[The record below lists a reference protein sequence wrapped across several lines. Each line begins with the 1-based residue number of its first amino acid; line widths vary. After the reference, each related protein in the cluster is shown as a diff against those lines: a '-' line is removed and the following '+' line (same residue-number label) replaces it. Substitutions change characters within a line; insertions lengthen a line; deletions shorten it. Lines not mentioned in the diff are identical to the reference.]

1 MLCAFA
7 ILFSLFCIGNAKNL
21 YLKEKTF
28 IYLCVVKILT
38 CSKKKSMTKEEVLQ
52 KVDDYCSEKSY
63 TETTLT
69 KGFKDKFAEH
79 FQKAN
84 ADVDIND
91 ETALASMKFALNT
104 AFSSASAA
112 ITEKAKAFEA
122 KNAELSKQLEELK
135 KKSAEPKEE
144 KKLEIPEDVK
154 EQLKELEK
162 FKDAQNKQEKFKN
175 IISMAKQKIR
185 QDLHKSFE
193 NYAKD
198 YQVELEMSDEEQAK
212 KLTSRFQ
219 EIFKDSIGDIKPLA
233 PKQTQK
239 QEEEFIESLPKIKVC

>member
-1 MLCAFA
+1 
-7 ILFSLFCIGNAKNL
+7 
-21 YLKEKTF
+21 
-28 IYLCVVKILT
+28 
-38 CSKKKSMTKEEVLQ
+38 MTKEEALQ
-52 KVDDYCSEKSY
+52 KVNDYCNEKSY
-63 TETTLT
+63 TNTTLT
-69 KGFKDKFAEH
+69 DGFKDKFAEH

-84 ADVDIND
+84 ADGDIND
-91 ETALASMKFALNT
+91 ENVLAGMKFALNT
-104 AFSSASAA
+104 AFSSASAV
-112 ITEKAKAFEA
+112 ITDKTKAFEA
-122 KNAELSKQLEELK
+122 KETELTKQIEELK
-135 KKSAEPKEE
+135 KKVAKPKKETE
-144 KKLEIPEDVK
+144 IEIPEDVK

-162 FKDAQNKQEKFKN
+162 FKDAQSKQEKFKN
-175 IISMAKQKIR
+175 IIALAKQKIR

-198 YQVELEMSDEEQAK
+198 YQVELTATDEEQAK

>member
-1 MLCAFA
+1 
-7 ILFSLFCIGNAKNL
+7 
-21 YLKEKTF
+21 
-28 IYLCVVKILT
+28 
-38 CSKKKSMTKEEVLQ
+38 MTKEEVLQ
-52 KVDDYCSEKSY
+52 KVNDYCNEKSY
-63 TETTLT
+63 TNTTLT
-69 KGFKDKFAEH
+69 DGFKDKFAEH

-84 ADVDIND
+84 ADADIND
-91 ETALASMKFALNT
+91 ENILTSMKFALNT
-104 AFSSASAA
+104 AFSSASAV
-112 ITEKAKAFEA
+112 ITDKTKAFEA
-122 KNAELSKQLEELK
+122 KETELTKQIEELK
-135 KKSAEPKEE
+135 KKVAKPAKEKE
-144 KKLEIPEDVK
+144 IEIPEDVK

-175 IISMAKQKIR
+175 IISLAKQKIR

-198 YQVELEMSDEEQAK
+198 FQVELEASDEEQAK

>member
-1 MLCAFA
+1 
-7 ILFSLFCIGNAKNL
+7 
-21 YLKEKTF
+21 
-28 IYLCVVKILT
+28 
-38 CSKKKSMTKEEVLQ
+38 MTKEEVLQ
-52 KVDDYCSEKSY
+52 KVNDYCNEKSY
-63 TETTLT
+63 TNTTLT
-69 KGFKDKFAEH
+69 DGFKDKFAEH

-84 ADVDIND
+84 ADADIND
-91 ETALASMKFALNT
+91 ENILTSMKFALNT
-104 AFSSASAA
+104 AFSSASAV
-112 ITEKAKAFEA
+112 ITDKTKAFEA
-122 KNAELSKQLEELK
+122 KETELTKQIEELK
-135 KKSAEPKEE
+135 KKVAKPTKEKE
-144 KKLEIPEDVK
+144 IEIPEDVK

-175 IISMAKQKIR
+175 IISLAKQKIR

-198 YQVELEMSDEEQAK
+198 FQVELEASDEEQAK

>member
-1 MLCAFA
+1 
-7 ILFSLFCIGNAKNL
+7 
-21 YLKEKTF
+21 
-28 IYLCVVKILT
+28 
-38 CSKKKSMTKEEVLQ
+38 MTKEEVLQ
-52 KVDDYCSEKSY
+52 KVNDYCNEKSY
-63 TETTLT
+63 TNTTHT
-69 KGFKDKFAEH
+69 DGFKDKFAEH

-84 ADVDIND
+84 AEADVND
-91 ETALASMKFALNT
+91 ETILASMKFALNT
-104 AFSSASAA
+104 AFSSASEA
-112 ITEKAKAFEA
+112 ITDKTKAFEV
-122 KNAELSKQLEELK
+122 KETELTKQIEELK
-135 KKSAEPKEE
+135 KKIVKPTKE
-144 KKLEIPEDVK
+144 KGIEIPEDVK

-198 YQVELEMSDEEQAK
+198 YQVELETSDEEQAK